1 MFTIPGEEQWTVI
14 LNSATEQWGSY
25 GHDPELDVVR
35 VDVKTE
41 TLARSVE
48 TMRVGIDHIRD
59 DSAQLTFAWERSG
72 FSVPIEVAVV
82 TQLVP
87 KIKEVM
93 AAPGDSA
100 GARETAERALSV
112 ARGIDGELGVEYA
125 RMSEALL
132 AGLED

>member
-41 TLARSVE
+41 ILARSVE

-59 DSAQLTFAWERSG
+59 DSAS
-72 FSVPIEVAVV
+72 
-82 TQLVP
+82 
-87 KIKEVM
+87 
-93 AAPGDSA
+93 
-100 GARETAERALSV
+100 
-112 ARGIDGELGVEYA
+112 
-125 RMSEALL
+125 
-132 AGLED
+132 

>member
-1 MFTIPGEEQWTVI
+1 
-14 LNSATEQWGSY
+14 
-25 GHDPELDVVR
+25 
-35 VDVKTE
+35 
-41 TLARSVE
+41 
-48 TMRVGIDHIRD
+48 MRVGIDHIRD

-87 KIKEVM
+87 KIEEVM